1 MVKLPV
7 ISGREL
13 IKVLQKFGF
22 QVKRQKGSHVLLK
35 KDELRVTVPIHKTIQ
50 KGTLIAILRQSELQR
65 EDLF

>member
-1 MVKLPV
+1 VVKLPV